1 MSQPSF
7 PNITPSITREDAINM
22 ILSSI
27 ALEELG
33 LSHIINA
40 EGEKIQFVLG
50 TIPGITGPAATIDD
64 VLEVNDSVRKTMN
77 SIIQNQSLLNSKMQ
91 NALESSTMQGAIGP
105 TGPTGATGPSGGA
118 TGPTGI
124 TGVTGPTGA
133 TGAIGS
139 TGSIGPTGPTGPT
152 GITGATGATGSVG
165 QIGATGVT
173 GPTGVTGTTGPS
185 GPTGATGSN
194 VTATNGFAENSTGVS
209 IAVIVAGTPVPLP
222 NAQILSPD
230 ITVDGSNT
238 IFTVN
243 TSGRY
248 RISYYVNT
256 TATLLLSTR
265 LIINGSPN
273 TASTITP
280 LISLSNFS
288 NEILINLTA
297 GTTITL
303 QLFGL
308 LGTAVLLNNSS
319 GASLMIIRLS

>member
-7 PNITPSITREDAINM
+7 PNISPPITREDAINM

-64 VLEVNDSVRKTMN
+64 ILEVNDSVRRTMN

-105 TGPTGATGPSGGA
+105 TGPTGATGPSGG
-118 TGPTGI
+118 PI
-124 TGVTGPTGA
+124 GPTGA
-133 TGAIGS
+133 TGVPGPTGVTGAIGS
-139 TGSIGPTGPTGPT
+139 TGPTGPTGTT
-152 GITGATGATGSVG
+152 GPSGTTGSTGATGT
-165 QIGATGVT
+165 T
-173 GPTGVTGTTGPS
+173 GPIGPTGTTGPS

-194 VTATNGFAENSTGVS
+194 ITATNAFAENNTGAS
-209 IAVIVAGTPVPLP
+209 ISVVVAGTSVPLP
-222 NAQILSPD
+222 NAQILSSD
-230 ITVDGSNT
+230 ITVDASNT

-256 TATLLLSTR
+256 TATLALSTR

-280 LISLSNFS
+280 LISLANFS
-288 NEILINLTA
+288 NEILIDLTA
-297 GTTITL
+297 GTTILL

-319 GASLMIIRLS
+319 GASLMILRLS

>member
-7 PNITPSITREDAINM
+7 PNITQSITREDAINM

-64 VLEVNDSVRKTMN
+64 VLQINDSVRKTMN

-91 NALESSTMQGAIGP
+91 NALDSSPMQGAIGP
-105 TGPTGATGPSGGA
+105 TGPTGATGPSGGPIGPTGLTGA
-118 TGPTGI
+118 TGSVGSTGATGI
-124 TGVTGPTGA
+124 TGSVGSTGPTGA
-133 TGAIGS
+133 TGITGPTGP
-139 TGSIGPTGPTGPT
+139 TGSIGQIGPTGPTGPT
-152 GITGATGATGSVG
+152 GA
-165 QIGATGVT
+165 
-173 GPTGVTGTTGPS
+173 TGTTGPT
-185 GPTGATGSN
+185 GPTGPTGSN
-194 VTATNGFAENSTGVS
+194 VTATNGFAENNTGAS
-209 IAVIVAGTPVPLP
+209 IAVIVAGTSVPLP
-222 NAQILSPD
+222 NAQILSSD
-230 ITVDGSNT
+230 ITVDASNT

-288 NEILINLTA
+288 NEIIINLTA

-308 LGTAVLLNNSS
+308 LGTATLLNNSS